1 MQRWRRSA
9 RLTVGNDGRVEAGE
23 GGGDGGPRHRIVH
36 GRLPLRRR
44 EGRVECE
51 RVPRARPEPVVRPRR
66 HLRGDSAAW
75 LRRLRQRPAACSGQH
90 ADAPRTAGSEVC
102 AASGSTPRGERG
114 EPESAVLTSPGAR
127 TVSSS
132 VDTSRASGGLTR
144 TATRTVS
151 GQSADELASDE
162 ALDDDR
168 RPREALSTA
177 RTTMFGRLS
186 PPRSTL
192 VELYS

>member
-75 LRRLRQRPAACSGQH
+75 LRRLRERPAACSGQH
-90 ADAPRTAGSEVC
+90 ADARTAGSEVC

-186 PPRSTL
+186 PGYTRKS
-192 VELYS
+192 V

>member
-1 MQRWRRSA
+1 MDA
-9 RLTVGNDGRVEAGE
+9 LKPARVEETAG
-23 GGGDGGPRHRIVH
+23 
-36 GRLPLRRR
+36 
-44 EGRVECE
+44 
-51 RVPRARPEPVVRPRR
+51 RATA
-66 HLRGDSAAW
+66 SYT
-75 LRRLRQRPAACSGQH
+75 AACPSDG
-90 ADAPRTAGSEVC
+90 EK
-102 AASGSTPRGERG
+102 AASNVNEYRGPG
-114 EPESAVLTSPGAR
+114 PSPSSGHAVTSPGAR

-186 PPRSTL
+186 QVSL
-192 VELYS
+192 VRV